1 MSNWGRVQSPS
12 PQNQTTMELANYIL
26 SVLRTDLMVMFSWGF
41 RNPIAIRNGLRFHV
55 NGFKHQGW
63 VEVVYDE
70 GWDLFTIRLIKG
82 GKLVKEIE
90 QVYVDMLVNIIDNA
104 IERTADYAKDVE
116 HWLED
121 VGWSA

>member
-1 MSNWGRVQSPS
+1 MSNTEGAQVPS
-12 PQNQTTMELANYIL
+12 TKQTTMELAQYIM
-26 SVLRTDLMVMFSWGF
+26 SVLRTNVMVMFSWGF
-41 RNPIAIRNGLRFHV
+41 RNPIAIKNGLRFYV

-70 GWDLFTIRLIKG
+70 GWDLFTVRLIKG

-90 QVYVDMLVNIIDNA
+90 QVYVDMLVSTIDNA
-104 IERTADYAKDVE
+104 VERTADYANDVE
-116 HWLED
+116 HWLKE

>member
-1 MSNWGRVQSPS
+1 
-12 PQNQTTMELANYIL
+12 
-26 SVLRTDLMVMFSWGF
+26 MVMFSWGF
-41 RNPIAIRNGLRFHV
+41 RNPIAIRNGLRFRV

-90 QVYVDMLVNIIDNA
+90 QVYVDMLVNTIDNA

-116 HWLED
+116 HWLEQVD
-121 VGWSA
+121 WSA

>member
-1 MSNWGRVQSPS
+1 
-12 PQNQTTMELANYIL
+12 MELANYIL
-26 SVLRTDLMVMFSWGF
+26 SVLRTDMMVMFSWGF
-41 RNPIAIRNGLRFHV
+41 RKPIAIKNGLRFFV

-82 GKLVKEIE
+82 GKLVKEI
-90 QVYVDMLVNIIDNA
+90 DMLVNTIDNA
-104 IERTADYAKDVE
+104 VERTSDYSADVE
-116 HWLED
+116 HWLEQ